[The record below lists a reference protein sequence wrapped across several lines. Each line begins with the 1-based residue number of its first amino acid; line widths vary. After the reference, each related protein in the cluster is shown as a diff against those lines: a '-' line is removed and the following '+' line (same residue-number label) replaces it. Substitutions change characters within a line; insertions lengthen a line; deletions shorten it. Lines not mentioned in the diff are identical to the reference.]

1 MSLTN
6 FSARIQ
12 LDNIEGLALK
22 WHAGESAT
30 KVRKQLVRAGQQGSK
45 STLTLDIFYLLSI
58 TEPPRLLIQLE
69 LNSSSSSGINNN
81 GIDFISSIEWGV
93 YLRHLSGFDLEVV

>member
-1 MSLTN
+1 VPLTN

-22 WHAGESAT
+22 WHVGESVT
-30 KVRKQLVRAGQQGSK
+30 KVREQLVQACQQSSK

-58 TEPPRLLIQLE
+58 TAPPRLLIQLE
-69 LNSSSSSGINNN
+69 LNSSSSYVINNN
-81 GIDFISSIEWGV
+81 GMDFIISSTE
-93 YLRHLSGFDLEVV
+93 